1 MCVCVD
7 SHALPFAVM
16 EGLEIREING
26 NNFYIYLHI
35 YQNVYIYSLVSNI
48 KALDNFLGGVFAG
61 LINK

>member
-7 SHALPFAVM
+7 SHALPFGVM
-16 EGLEIREING
+16 EGLEIREI
-26 NNFYIYLHI
+26 II